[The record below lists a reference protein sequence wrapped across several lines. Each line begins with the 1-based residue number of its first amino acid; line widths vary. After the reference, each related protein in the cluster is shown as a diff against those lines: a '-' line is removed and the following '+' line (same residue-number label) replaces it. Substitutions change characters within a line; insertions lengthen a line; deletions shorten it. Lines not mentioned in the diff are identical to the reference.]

1 MSNGTTSV
9 RIGGMTTL
17 AATSPIAGDTRITT
31 ARRIF
36 GAALAVNT
44 SLTLLCAV
52 TFFTG
57 FGASL
62 VGSVTIDGD
71 TAIRVGANVLVITV
85 LWGFIWLGIKA
96 LLLAKVAKFTREERR
111 AAFGSRMNQPYEVAD
126 LVARHSERR
135 IRIVDMIGR
144 RGRFITLGASAVIY
158 LFTMVDETRP
168 ANFAYAFLNANL
180 LDGLITLWIFIGVF
194 WRSGWFAAS
203 VYGPQSRVMD
213 GVLARANC
221 VSLMTLWAL
230 FKFVMVPIG
239 AQLYAL
245 YPPQHFALVFMLIW
259 GSYMITDTLAE
270 VGGALYGT
278 QKIRVVGIG
287 DVNRKSIGG
296 TVTGFIGGLVLCVS
310 LVAANSPGGAWFGL
324 AIVIAVSNSILELWS
339 PRGTDDFTMAT
350 ANALI
355 CWAFGAWVL

>member
-1 MSNGTTSV
+1 
-9 RIGGMTTL
+9 MTIL
-17 AATSPIAGDTRITT
+17 AASTPIAGDTRLST
-31 ARRIF
+31 ARRVF
-36 GAALAVNT
+36 LAALALN
-44 SLTLLCAV
+44 SALTLLCAV
-52 TFFTG
+52 SYFTG

-62 VGSVTIDGD
+62 VGSVEINGD
-71 TAIRVGANVLVITV
+71 TAKRVIGSILIITI

-96 LLLAKVAKFTREERR
+96 LLLAKVAKFTKEERH
-111 AAFGSRMNQPYEVAD
+111 AVFGSRMREPFDVAQFT
-126 LVARHSERR
+126 VRHSERR
-135 IRIVDMIGR
+135 IRIIDMIGR
-144 RGRFITLGASAVIY
+144 RGRFITLGASGVIY

-168 ANFAYAFLNANL
+168 ANFAYAFLNANM
-180 LDGLITLWIFIGVF
+180 LDGVITLWIFIAVF

-221 VSLMTLWAL
+221 LSLMALWAL

-239 AQLYAL
+239 AQLYTL
-245 YPPQHFALVFMLIW
+245 YSPQHFALVFMLIW
-259 GSYMITDTLAE
+259 GSYMITDTLSE
-270 VGGALYGT
+270 VGGALYGA
-278 QKIRVVGIG
+278 QKIRVIGLG

-296 TVTGFIGGLVLCVS
+296 TLTGFIGGLVLCVG
-310 LVAANSPGGAWFGL
+310 LVGANSPGGAWFGL
-324 AIVIAVSNSILELWS
+324 ALTIAVSNSLLELWS